1 MDALKQ
7 KLEVAN
13 QRLRRA
19 TLLKLAADNAGPENG
34 PNLLAPQAKDGVVPQ
49 AESGR

>member
-19 TLLKLAADNAGPENG
+19 TLLKMAGDNAGPENG
-34 PNLLAPQAKDGVVPQ
+34 PNILAPELNGGVDHHV
-49 AESGR
+49 ESSR